1 MNELIITPLLK
12 EWEEVQEQK
21 RILSERE
28 KMLRE
33 ELSKITKKNGGKV
46 VGESTS
52 LQHHK
57 YSVSIKTRST
67 ESITKEGKVFIK
79 EHHPEFVVVKETS
92 YLEVRRLLK

>member
-12 EWEEVQEQK
+12 VWENIQEQK

-28 KMLRE
+28 KTLRE
-33 ELSKITKKNGGKV
+33 ELLKITTKNGGKV
-46 VGESTS
+46 VVESTS
-52 LQHHK
+52 LQHSK

-67 ESITKEGKVFIK
+67 ETITKEGRLFLK